1 LGPGHDKVL
10 ALLAWPYGGSSVRT
24 TDPPLSNFEKALTG
38 ADPNLGRV
46 IAAVV
51 ARIGQQRINP
61 SKSTPYEALARAV
74 VYQSISAGA
83 AAIIFGRLQQA
94 VTKPFSP
101 AKVLRMTE
109 HSITATG
116 LSKAKA
122 RAIVSLAEWFM
133 ANRKLAKALPDLP
146 DADVVSALTNI
157 AGIGTW
163 TANADSVDDVV
174 GVALDALDQ
183 LRGIKPVKENTSAPT
198 GKSKGKKL
206 PQREFRIPLLEAL
219 IQLGNEAPAKKVRE
233 VMEKK
238 MPRS

>member
-163 TANADSVDDVV
+163 TANVFLIFNLGRLDVTPASDV
-174 GVALDALDQ
+174 GIRRGVQLTYQLQGVATPSQ
-183 LRGIKPVKENTSAPT
+183 
-198 GKSKGKKL
+198 
-206 PQREFRIPLLEAL
+206 
-219 IQLGNEAPAKKVRE
+219 VRE
-233 VMEKK
+233 KSQRWR
-238 MPRS
+238 PYRSIASIYLWNAVKLNLSAHDLE

>member
-1 LGPGHDKVL
+1 
-10 ALLAWPYGGSSVRT
+10 
-24 TDPPLSNFEKALTG
+24 
-38 ADPNLGRV
+38 
-46 IAAVV
+46 
-51 ARIGQQRINP
+51 
-61 SKSTPYEALARAV
+61 LARAV

-101 AKVLRMTE
+101 AKVLGMTE

-133 ANRKLAKALPDLP
+133 ANRKMAKALPDLP

-163 TANADSVDDVV
+163 TANVF
-174 GVALDALDQ
+174 LL
-183 LRGIKPVKENTSAPT
+183 TSAGWT
-198 GKSKGKKL
+198 
-206 PQREFRIPLLEAL
+206 
-219 IQLGNEAPAKKVRE
+219 
-233 VMEKK
+233 
-238 MPRS
+238 